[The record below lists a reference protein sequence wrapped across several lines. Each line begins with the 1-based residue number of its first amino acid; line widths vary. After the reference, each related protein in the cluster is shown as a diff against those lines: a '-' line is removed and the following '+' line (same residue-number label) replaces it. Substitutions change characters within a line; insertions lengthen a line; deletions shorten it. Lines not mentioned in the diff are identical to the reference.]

1 MDPQEKLEA
10 MFCPRLDSTLVAAI
24 YHDMGDF
31 TACIPVLSA
40 LAAAA
45 ESDDN
50 DDDDDDDD
58 KDDVVED
65 NTLLSGASASAGR
78 TAAASKTTA
87 NTSNKKIPPTSQ
99 VNSDKNILIWSEE
112 VADAAGR
119 SSGSLP
125 SGLYKQGQVI
135 NASSFQRPATT
146 SRNRSVV
153 ESTIASP
160 SKPKPLRAVRN
171 PNYKD
176 NYFEALAEPEPIE
189 DLESDEEDSQQQQ
202 QQQPQPQPPPP
213 QQQQKQK
220 QQQLQGKKNR
230 KQKGSAKTETTDTLD
245 DSIFTAGLLESNKAE
260 RDISA
265 HLQGLEISDN
275 QSANHRTNDD
285 GSWQAPQEDDHQEEE
300 DFGDAYPNGYTD
312 GDFVIETDEVEFLRN
327 CFPDRVYSDE
337 YLVQILQESEG
348 DLEAALDVILSQ
360 IFLES
365 EQVETSSSGSG
376 SMHSAGA
383 TSSTTTSS
391 LDDAFFQGVPKSKRK
406 SRDGG
411 GGGTENGST
420 WKTPLKQNRGG
431 QNDVLLNVI
440 NGQDEFLIPENNDWT
455 TFDHQIS
462 ILMNIFHT
470 VPQATIVSEFH
481 ANGTQLFKTVESLEK
496 RLVEENHYNSAN
508 GRKRQNEFDTNLA
521 QLVEIFPSHSAVG
534 LKKMLVYS
542 GGNVQ
547 DAMNAVLAADFARA
561 EQKER
566 PPASGSTSAQ
576 SKRRVMVPLQADLRY
591 GNQHKSLP
599 STSNPSPGGTR
610 LFPNTL
616 LDNSNAELYN
626 NEDDSAWCRE
636 RAQELREQRNE
647 LFRKAAQMHRQSK
660 GKGAGMGGI
669 SAYYADEGR
678 KLDAMAKQWN
688 MRAARAVIH
697 HHRLGNNDP
706 NLVDLHGLTIA
717 EAHTVVI
724 EAVTEW
730 HSRSAKQSAP
740 KPLKIVCGRGS
751 HSKNKIA
758 RLYPHVLN
766 LLMKDGWRCEAENGV
781 ILVKGIKPTP
791 APVSTSSRTRKW

>member
-1 MDPQEKLEA
+1 

-45 ESDDN
+45 ESNDN
-50 DDDDDDDD
+50 DDDDDN
-58 KDDVVED
+58 DDVIEG
-65 NTLLSGASASAGR
+65 NTLLSGASVSAGR
-78 TAAASKTTA
+78 TAAASKTT
-87 NTSNKKIPPTSQ
+87 TNKKTPPTSQ
-99 VNSDKNILIWSEE
+99 ANSDKNILIWSEQ
-112 VADAAGR
+112 VADAAVG
-119 SSGSLP
+119 SSGSLQN
-125 SGLYKQGQVI
+125 GLYKQGQVV
-135 NASSFQRPATT
+135 NASSFQRSAT
-146 SRNRSVV
+146 SRNRSAV
-153 ESTIASP
+153 ESAIASP

-176 NYFEALAEPEPIE
+176 NFFEALADPEPIE
-189 DLESDEEDSQQQQ
+189 DPESDEEDSQQQQ
-202 QQQPQPQPPPP
+202 QQQQQQQPQPL
-213 QQQQKQK
+213 QQKQK
-220 QQQLQGKKNR
+220 QQHLQGKKNR
-230 KQKGSAKTETTDTLD
+230 KQKRSTKAEPTDTLD
-245 DSIFTAGLLESNKAE
+245 DSITAGLLESNKAE
-260 RDISA
+260 RDISDQ
-265 HLQGLEISDN
+265 LQGLEISDN
-275 QSANHRTNDD
+275 QFANHGTNGGD
-285 GSWQAPQEDDHQEEE
+285 WQAPQEDDHQEEE

-327 CFPDRVYSDE
+327 CFPDREYSDE
-337 YLVQILQESEG
+337 YLVQILEESEG
-348 DLEAALDVILSQ
+348 DLEAALDIILSQ

-365 EQVETSSSGSG
+365 EQVETSSTGSG

-406 SRDGG
+406 SRSGG
-411 GGGTENGST
+411 GAENGST
-420 WKTPLKQNRGG
+420 WKTSSKQNRGG

-440 NGQDEFLIPENNDWT
+440 DGQDGFLIPENNDWA

-496 RLVEENHYNSAN
+496 RLAEENHYNSAN
-508 GRKRQNEFDTNLA
+508 GRRRQNEFDTNLA

-547 DAMNAVLAADFARA
+547 DAMNAVLAADFART
-561 EQKER
+561 EQRER
-566 PPASGSTSAQ
+566 PPASSSTSAQ

-599 STSNPSPGGTR
+599 STNNPSPGGTR
-610 LFPNTL
+610 PFPNTL
-616 LDNSNAELYN
+616 LDKSNAELYSN
-626 NEDDSAWCRE
+626 DDDSAWCRE

-678 KLDAMAKQWN
+678 KLDAQMKQWN

-717 EAHTVVI
+717 EAHTVVQ

-730 HSRSAKQSAP
+730 YARSTKQSAP
-740 KPLKIVCGRGS
+740 KPLKIVCGIGS
-751 HSKNKIA
+751 HSKNKVA
-758 RLYPHVLN
+758 RLYPHVLS

-781 ILVKGIKPTP
+781 ILVKGVKPTP
-791 APVSTSSRTRKW
+791 APASTSSRTRRW